1 MHFVPCHSIT
11 NEMSMPFS
19 EEFTTCRKSH
29 LTKFVN
35 FAISLLASE
44 KCVTMEIFRF
54 MICGFV
60 FFVIYIGK
68 SCFRFFALREER
80 FSSSFVLLLVAPSRF
95 SKTLSRVFT
104 CYWAKRKTFLR
115 VIWAVRP
122 LFARYTLLSN
132 VNDKC
137 QQKRRKALKFRT
149 FSDKLSFINDFRCLG
164 NFRSSSVLYF
174 SRIIDFLSCK
184 A

>member
-19 EEFTTCRKSH
+19 EDFTTCRKSH

-35 FAISLLASE
+35 FAISLLALE
-44 KCVTMEIFRF
+44 
-54 MICGFV
+54 ICGFV

-68 SCFRFFALREER
+68 SCFRVFALREER